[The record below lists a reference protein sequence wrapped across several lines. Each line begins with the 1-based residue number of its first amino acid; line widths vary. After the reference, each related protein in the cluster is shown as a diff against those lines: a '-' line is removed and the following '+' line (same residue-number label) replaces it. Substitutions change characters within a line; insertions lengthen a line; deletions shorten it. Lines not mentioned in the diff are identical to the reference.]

1 MLSPDVSRSQFLG
14 SPAGMRSAVFVRND
28 PWCSFRL
35 AATDN
40 DVAVVV
46 YFKGE
51 LLESV
56 QVSIVA
62 PKFGSGLHDWSHQ
75 KEMRRKAANDQWLLA
90 RGVTPGKKYAWGSVW
105 SGFDLNVGFSSAV
118 LRYSTES

>member
-1 MLSPDVSRSQFLG
+1 
-14 SPAGMRSAVFVRND
+14 MRSAVFVRNE

-35 AATDN
+35 AETDH

-51 LLESV
+51 LLQSV
-56 QVSIVA
+56 QVCVVD
-62 PKFGSGLHDWSHQ
+62 PEFGTGRHDRSHE

-105 SGFDLNVGFSSAV
+105 SGFDPNGGLSSAV
-118 LRYSTES
+118 VRYSAAD